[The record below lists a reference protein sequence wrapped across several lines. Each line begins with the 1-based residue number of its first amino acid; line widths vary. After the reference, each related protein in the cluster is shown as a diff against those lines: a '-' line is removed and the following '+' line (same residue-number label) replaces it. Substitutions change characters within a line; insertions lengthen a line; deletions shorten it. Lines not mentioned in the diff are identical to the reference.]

1 MIDDEV
7 IETSDD
13 TENEGKGGL
22 YPYDPT
28 QADIDIRE
36 TPHSI
41 YELMRK
47 YKDGRLIVNPE
58 FQRSKVVWK
67 PEQKS
72 KFIESII
79 LNFPLPPF
87 YVSETREG
95 KYIIVDG
102 LQRTTALHEFMEDE
116 NKDKFRLKGLEA
128 LQHLNDKNFSDLKE
142 MSGAYQ
148 TKIEDKK
155 ITLYVLRP
163 SVPMEVVYD
172 LFNRVNTGGTP
183 LERQEVRNCIF
194 IGNATKLL
202 KELAETE
209 DFKKAIDNGISPN
222 RMKDRE
228 VVLRYLAFKLF
239 DYKKDYKDDMS
250 EFLEKA
256 MRKINKMADADIEN
270 LKADFKR
277 VMQISYEFFG
287 TRNFRIPF
295 SDKITRGRINIAV
308 IESVGY
314 FFSKQSDDFLHQNK
328 QIITNNFDI
337 LLKNPEYLDAVQ
349 KGTGYTKRVITR
361 FNLAQEILG
370 SVAHVDGN

>member
-1 MIDDEV
+1 MIDDDV
-7 IETSDD
+7 IETSED
-13 TENEGKGGL
+13 TEDEGKSGL

-36 TPHSI
+36 SPHSI

-58 FQRSKVVWK
+58 FQRSNLVWNTA
-67 PEQKS
+67 QKS

-102 LQRTTALHEFMEDE
+102 LQRTTALYEFMEDE
-116 NKDKFRLKGLEA
+116 NKEKFRLEGLEA
-128 LQHLNDKNFSDLKE
+128 LQHLNGKNFSDLKK

-172 LFNRVNTGGTP
+172 LFNRVNTGGTQ
-183 LERQEVRNCIF
+183 LKRQEVRNCIF

-202 KELAETE
+202 KELAESE

-228 VVLRYLAFKLF
+228 VVLRYIAFKLF
-239 DYKKDYKDDMS
+239 DYKTDYKDDMS

-256 MRKINKMADADIEN
+256 MRKINKMPEADIEN
-270 LKADFKR
+270 LKTDFKR
-277 VMQISYEFFG
+277 VMKISYEFFS

-295 SDKITRGRINIAV
+295 ADKLTRGRINIAV

-314 FFSKQSDDFLHQNK
+314 FFSQQSDDFLNQKK
-328 QIITNNFDI
+328 QAIINNFDL
-337 LLKNPEYLDAVQ
+337 LLKNPDYLYAVQ
-349 KGTGYTKRVITR
+349 NGTGYTKRVITR

>member
-1 MIDDEV
+1 MSPV
-7 IETSDD
+7 IPTNFLLR
-13 TENEGKGGL
+13 T

-36 TPHSI
+36 SPHSI

-47 YKDGRLIVNPE
+47 YKDGRLIVDPE
-58 FQRSKVVWK
+58 FQRSNVVWI

-72 KFIESII
+72 KFIESVI

-102 LQRTTALHEFMEDE
+102 LQRTTALHEFMTDE
-116 NKDKFRLKGLEA
+116 FRLKGLEA
-128 LQHLNDKNFSDLKE
+128 LAHLNGKNFSDLKI

-155 ITLYVLRP
+155 IMLYVLRP

-172 LFNRVNTGGTP
+172 LFNRVNTGGTQ
-183 LERQEVRNCIF
+183 LKRQEVRNCIF

-202 KELAETE
+202 KELAESE

-239 DYKKDYKDDMS
+239 DYKTDYKDDMS

-256 MRKINKMADADIEN
+256 MCKINKMPEADIEN
-270 LKADFKR
+270 LKTDFKR
-277 VMQISYEFFG
+277 VMKISYEFFG

-295 SDKITRGRINIAV
+295 ADKLTRGRINIAV

-314 FFSKQSDDFLHQNK
+314 FFSQQSNDFLYKNK
-328 QIITNNFDI
+328 QIIINNFDL
-337 LLKNPEYLDAVQ
+337 LLKNPDYLNAVQ
-349 KGTGYTKRVITR
+349 NGTGYTKMVITR

-370 SVAHVDGN
+370 GVAHVDGN

>member
-1 MIDDEV
+1 MINDDAV
-7 IETSDD
+7 IEAFED
-13 TENEGKGGL
+13 TEDEGKSGL

-36 TPHSI
+36 SPHSI
-41 YELMRK
+41 FELMRK
-47 YKDGRLIVNPE
+47 YKDGRLIVDPE
-58 FQRSKVVWK
+58 FQRSNVVWI

-72 KFIESII
+72 KFIESVI

-95 KYIIVDG
+95 KYIVVDG
-102 LQRTTALHEFMEDE
+102 LQRTTALHEFMTDE
-116 NKDKFRLKGLEA
+116 FRLKGLEA
-128 LQHLNDKNFSDLKE
+128 LAHLNGKNFSDLKI

-155 ITLYVLRP
+155 IMLYVLRP

-183 LERQEVRNCIF
+183 LERQEIRNCIF
-194 IGNATKLL
+194 IGKATKLL
-202 KELAETE
+202 KELSETE

-239 DYKKDYKDDMS
+239 DYKKYYKDDLS
-250 EFLEKA
+250 EFLERA
-256 MRKINKMADADIEN
+256 MRTINKMTDDDISN
-270 LKADFKR
+270 LKNDFKR
-277 VMQISYEFFG
+277 VMQVSYDFFG
-287 TRNFRIPF
+287 NRNFRIPF
-295 SDKITRGRINIAV
+295 PEKTTRGRINIAV

-314 FFSKQSDDFLHQNK
+314 FFSQQNDSFLYENK
-328 QIITNNFDI
+328 ESIIKNFDV
-337 LLKNPEYLDAVQ
+337 LLKNPAYLDAVQ

-370 SVAHVDGN
+370 GIAHVDTD